1 MQDSSG
7 YGSGAHDMTSECHEQ
22 KLVFSTRPLQKVFS
36 WDLTFDMSGGAKGAE
51 RPLGRLLDGGVMF
64 HTRRSSFAE
73 MMPRMTAPKA
83 PKTSRIIALGFA
95 DWDSSI
101 SFSSPLFSLR

>member
-36 WDLTFDMSGGAKGAE
+36 WDLTFDMSGGPKGAKQPLE
-51 RPLGRLLDGGVMF
+51 RPLDGGV
-64 HTRRSSFAE
+64 RRRRHAAG
-73 MMPRMTAPKA
+73 PYAC
-83 PKTSRIIALGFA
+83 
-95 DWDSSI
+95 
-101 SFSSPLFSLR
+101 

>member
-36 WDLTFDMSGGAKGAE
+36 WALTFDMSGGPKGAK
-51 RPLGRLLDGGVMF
+51 RPLRRPLDEGVSSHGGMF
-64 HTRRSSFAE
+64 AFL
-73 MMPRMTAPKA
+73 PKFGA
-83 PKTSRIIALGFA
+83 
-95 DWDSSI
+95 W
-101 SFSSPLFSLR
+101 

>member
-36 WDLTFDMSGGAKGAE
+36 WDLTVDMSGDRKQAQPAGG
-51 RPLGRLLDGGVMF
+51 RPLDGGV
-64 HTRRSSFAE
+64 R
-73 MMPRMTAPKA
+73 
-83 PKTSRIIALGFA
+83 
-95 DWDSSI
+95 
-101 SFSSPLFSLR
+101 